1 MGNDLVSKHIPGT
14 GTAEVKRLSRNTSSY
29 LRRWC
34 KLPFIGVLHVIFTHH
49 SVRILLSSFNFL
61 IKTPTHSWCRKTM
74 TASAANRS
82 GKMTDGP
89 STQHVT
95 ALGLNKIFSNYSSE
109 KPHKPENFRF
119 YVMFICVLW
128 LKSGM

>member
-1 MGNDLVSKHIPGT
+1 MCIVGFIQYYYHGCYYNGKTISFQNIFPGT

-49 SVRILLSSFNFL
+49 SVRILLSSVSFL
-61 IKTPTHSWCRKTM
+61 IKTPTHSCCREMM

-95 ALGLNKIFSNYSSE
+95 ALG
-109 KPHKPENFRF
+109 
-119 YVMFICVLW
+119 
-128 LKSGM
+128 